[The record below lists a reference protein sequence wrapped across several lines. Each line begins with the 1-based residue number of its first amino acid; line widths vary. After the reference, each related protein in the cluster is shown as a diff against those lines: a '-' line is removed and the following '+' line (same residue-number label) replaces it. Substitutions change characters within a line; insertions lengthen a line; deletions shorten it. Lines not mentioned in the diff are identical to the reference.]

1 MNKHKEQM
9 MRLIKRKAEQDAAYL
24 AGEFV
29 RAAQAEREEI
39 LAAMEFEQWLARNC
53 AECLEDHQTC

>member
-1 MNKHKEQM
+1 MNKSKEQM
-9 MRLIKRKAEQDAAYL
+9 MRLIKRKAERDAAYL

-29 RAAQAEREEI
+29 RAAEAERDEI

-53 AECLEDHQTC
+53 AECLEDQETC

>member
-1 MNKHKEQM
+1 
-9 MRLIKRKAEQDAAYL
+9 MRLIQRKAEQDAACL

-39 LAAMEFEQWLARNC
+39 LAALEFEQWLARNC
-53 AECLEDHQTC
+53 AECLEDQRPC